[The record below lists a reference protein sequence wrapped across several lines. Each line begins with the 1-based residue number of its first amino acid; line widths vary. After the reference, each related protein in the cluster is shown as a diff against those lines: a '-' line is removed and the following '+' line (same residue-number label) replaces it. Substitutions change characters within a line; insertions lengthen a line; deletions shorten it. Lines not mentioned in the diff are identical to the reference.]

1 MVAHHR
7 RSGSPGGDPVRKALA
22 LAAAWAAT
30 SCGTTPTAVPK
41 LIWSSPSPKVELVSV
56 MQTTADLPMPWLRRM
71 VGSGAGALFVRPYGV
86 AWLGEDLLVVDS
98 GARRVLRFAAG
109 SLLRSPEGVFAEPLF
124 AAAIPSGVA
133 VSDPPAG
140 KVVLL
145 DEALRPKA
153 DLAEGLQRP
162 TGLAWVGG
170 GLWVAETTAHQL
182 RCLGPVC
189 PRPTLGRRGV
199 GKGELNFPTA
209 LAASGTTLWVADTLN
224 FRIQAF
230 DINSGEVTAV
240 VGGLGDSPGSTP
252 RAKGLAVD
260 GEGQLWV
267 SDGVLNQVSV
277 FSPAG
282 HLLTCLGGE
291 AASQPLFSMPA
302 GMAARGREIAV
313 ADALARRIVVFRV
326 KAQEGP

>member
-1 MVAHHR
+1 M
-7 RSGSPGGDPVRKALA
+7 RKALA

-30 SCGTTPTAVPK
+30 SCSTTPTSVPK
-41 LIWSSPSPKVELVSV
+41 LMWSSPWPKVELVSV
-56 MQTTADLPMPWLRRM
+56 LQTTADIPMPWLRRV
-71 VGSGAGALFVRPYGV
+71 VGSGAEPLFVRPYGV

-109 SLLRSPEGVFAEPLF
+109 SLLRSPEGAFAEPLF
-124 AAAIPSGVA
+124 VATTPSGVA
-133 VSDPPAG
+133 VSDPSEG
-140 KVVLL
+140 RVVLL
-145 DEALRPKA
+145 DQALRPKEV
-153 DLAEGLQRP
+153 LAEDLQHP
-162 TGLAWVGG
+162 TGLAWVAG
-170 GLWVAETTAHQL
+170 GLWVAETAAHQL

-189 PRPTLGRRGV
+189 PRPILGQRGI

-224 FRIQAF
+224 FRIQGF
-230 DINSGEVTAV
+230 DINSGEVKAV
-240 VGGLGDSPGSTP
+240 LGGLGDGPGSTP
-252 RAKGLAVD
+252 RTKGLAVD

-282 HLLTCLGGE
+282 QLLTCLGGD
-291 AASQPLFSMPA
+291 ALSAPLFSMPA